1 MQEELR
7 TFLDQYVGC
16 IRKNAEEMMDKAMP
30 EADEELF
37 SLYEKTG
44 NRLRYEEVYF
54 TRRKYLAVFG
64 CLAIL
69 DGAET
74 YVKKLV
80 EVLKGICAEECWALP
95 AHVHRDVDPDWRVCV
110 DLFASETAQALAE
123 IISLAGDVL
132 PEDVRQGKYFP
143 PGDESISGERAAL
156 PSLGRRGS

>member
-1 MQEELR
+1 M
-7 TFLDQYVGC
+7 DQYVGC

-110 DLFASETAQALAE
+110 DLFAVGDSTG
-123 IISLAGDVL
+123 AGGNHQ
-132 PEDVRQGKYFP
+132 PGGRCASGGREAGGTGKYFP

-156 PSLGRRGS
+156 PSLGRRES